1 MIGRTFSHYRILEHI
16 GGGGMGVVYKAE
28 DIRLNRP
35 VALKFLPPEF
45 SRDPEAKKRFLLE
58 ARTLS
63 TLQHNNI
70 CTLHEIDEA
79 DDGQMFMVMDLYEG
93 ATLKERIGRGPLSV
107 DEAGG
112 IAVQIAQGLVRA
124 HERGIYHRDIK
135 PANILLTSDGTVKIL
150 DFGLSKFTGETM
162 FTREGTTLGTTSYM
176 SPEQTRGEEI
186 DARTDIWALGVI
198 LYQMVSGRLPFGS
211 EHEQAV
217 IYNIQHTDP
226 PSLASLR
233 EDLPD
238 AMCRI
243 IGKALSKN
251 PAGRYQTTG
260 AMLSELL
267 SVQNLR
273 PVRPG
278 ALPSGPTASLRK
290 KILIGAGSV
299 LVILAAAAWYILFG
313 KESPA
318 PPGAQGTPQS
328 LKRLAVLPFANLRS
342 NPETD
347 FLGFAMADQIIGN
360 LSYVKTLLVRPSVA
374 IRQYQNQTIDA
385 VTAGKVLNVDYILTG
400 NYLKESDVVR
410 LSVELVDV
418 HSNGII
424 WRDAI
429 QEAYVDAFRLED
441 IVAKKVVDGLRVQFS
456 PEEIRHMQ
464 ADVPRN
470 SLAYEL
476 YLRAV
481 SSPALPEG
489 ERRAVALLR
498 ESIDLDSTYAPA
510 FSELGYRLQQMA
522 NYVLGE
528 QKQSAAAELAYRK
541 AIALNPELLTAVT
554 GLSSIYTDLGR
565 TEEAFDLAQRALA
578 INPNS
583 PRGHFFL
590 GYVCRYAGLQDE
602 ARDEM
607 EKAVALDPNNPR
619 FRSIG
624 LTYLYRGEFEKAP
637 AGFDLDPGGWYNLSW
652 RAYAYARLGER
663 DRAVAACDSA
673 LLLAQ
678 GSVVRFSAGVLRAY
692 LLGRTAEG
700 RSLVHEWEKISTI
713 DGEQWYTLA
722 VMAAALKDTAAC
734 VRSLRKAIDG
744 GFFNYPTMRADAMF
758 DPIRGDPTFEQ
769 LLAYAQAKHE
779 AFKLRHSLKSQTG

>member
-93 ATLKERIGRGPLSV
+93 ATLKERIGRGPLSI

-112 IAVQIAQGLVRA
+112 IAVQIAQGLVKA

-176 SPEQTRGEEI
+176 SPEQTRGEEV

-217 IYNIQHTDP
+217 IYNIQHSDP
-226 PSLASLR
+226 SPVASIR
-233 EDLPD
+233 EDIPD
-238 AMCRI
+238 AMGRI
-243 IGKALSKN
+243 ISKALSKN
-251 PAGRYQTTG
+251 PADRYQTTA
-260 AMLSELL
+260 AMLSDLL
-267 SVQNLR
+267 SVEHR
-273 PVRPG
+273 HPGRPG
-278 ALPSGPTASLRK
+278 APPSGKATPPRK
-290 KILIGAGSV
+290 NVLIAAGSV
-299 LVILAAAAWYILFG
+299 LAILAAAAWYILFG
-313 KESPA
+313 KDSA

-347 FLGFAMADQIIGN
+347 FLGFAMADQIIGS

-385 VTAGKVLNVDYILTG
+385 VTAGKILNVDYILTG

-424 WRDAI
+424 WREAI

-470 SLAYEL
+470 SRAYEL

-498 ESIDLDSTYAPA
+498 QSIEMDSTYAPA

-528 QKQSAAAELAYRK
+528 QKQSSAAELAYRK
-541 AIALNPELLTAVT
+541 AIALNPELLTGVT

-583 PRGHFFL
+583 PQGHFFL

-624 LTYLYRGEFEKAP
+624 ITYMYRGEYDRAP

-652 RAYAYARLGER
+652 KAYAYARLGER
-663 DRAVAACDSA
+663 NRALAACDSA

-692 LLGRTAEG
+692 LLGRTVEG
-700 RSLVHEWEKISTI
+700 RTLVREWEKISTI
-713 DGEQWYTLA
+713 DGEQWYTIA

-734 VRSLRKAIDG
+734 IRSLRKAIDG
-744 GFFNYPTMRADAMF
+744 GFFNYPTMRADAFF
-758 DPIRGDPTFEQ
+758 DLVRGDPAFEK
-769 LLAYAQAKHE
+769 LLAAAQAKHE
-779 AFKLRHSLKSQTG
+779 AFKKSHPVISNVQ